1 MQKRQPNADVRPQS
15 DIKEEKE
22 RREIAAGRASQRK
35 KALFR
40 WVLIGAVVI
49 YAGVTLAMQ
58 QRTISAQK
66 QEAKDLQE
74 RQKQM
79 EQDLEFLKEKEAYTG
94 SDAYIERAARE
105 KFGWV
110 KEGEIIFKKQQDAA
124 GGMDGADAAQ
134 PPASDAAGE

>member
-1 MQKRQPNADVRPQS
+1 MQNKQPDTEVRPQN

-22 RREIAAGRASQRK
+22 RREIASGRASQRK
-35 KALFR
+35 KALLR
-40 WVLIGAVVI
+40 WALIGAVAI

-66 QEAKDLQE
+66 QEAKNLQE
-74 RQKQM
+74 QQKQM

-110 KEGEIIFKKQQDAA
+110 KEGEIIFKKQQDAT
-124 GGMDGADAAQ
+124 GDTGSNDTQ
-134 PPASDAAGE
+134 PPASDADEE

>member
-1 MQKRQPNADVRPQS
+1 MQKKQPDAEIRLHNE
-15 DIKEEKE
+15 IKEEKE
-22 RREIAAGRASQRK
+22 RREIAAGRGSQRR

-40 WVLIGAVVI
+40 WALIGVVAI

-74 RQKQM
+74 QQKQM
-79 EQDLEFLKEKEAYTG
+79 EQELEFLKEKEAYTG

-124 GGMDGADAAQ
+124 DDSKDKDAQ
-134 PPASDAAGE
+134 PPASDSVEE